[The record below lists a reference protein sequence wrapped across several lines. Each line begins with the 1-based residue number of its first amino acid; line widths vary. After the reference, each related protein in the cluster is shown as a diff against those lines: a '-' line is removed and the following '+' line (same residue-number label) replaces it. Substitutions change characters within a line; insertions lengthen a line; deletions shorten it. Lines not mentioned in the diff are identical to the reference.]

1 MVGVNLNS
9 IWSSMLINGKT
20 NSEILHNLEAS
31 VLLMEVNLLSLH
43 DNTFSHIWQYQQTN
57 FGSLKQNPFCHHVRI
72 LQYHSCQVFKSI
84 ARFLIVCDSC
94 ISFSLSVDSRC
105 MYEHFLSDWPF
116 YIQAFLVYPLSLR
129 SFFIW
134 FSPLFLHMW

>member
-9 IWSSMLINGKT
+9 IWNSMLINGKT
-20 NSEILHNLEAS
+20 NSEMKRVNWIEILHHLEAS
-31 VLLMEVNLLSLH
+31 VLLMVVNLLSLH

-116 YIQAFLVYPLSLR
+116 LAKAFLVYFLSLR

-134 FSPLFLHMW
+134 